1 VRQLPTFTPK
11 VIADQS
17 PVAEQDAPH
26 IIHVVED
33 EVPLRMMF
41 TDQLREGGYRVLE
54 ASDAEE
60 RWRGFVR

>member
-1 VRQLPTFTPK
+1 

-26 IIHVVED
+26 IILVVED
-33 EVPLRMMF
+33 EVLPRMMF
-41 TDQLREGGYRVLE
+41 TDQLRAGGYRVLE